1 MLVGQTI
8 GGRPNSY
15 QEAREIRLPNS
26 HLIVRVSTQYY
37 KFAVGD
43 RNFVKPDKAIDV
55 TWEDYK
61 AGRDSVFEWVQ
72 KQ

>member
-1 MLVGQTI
+1 M
-8 GGRPNSY
+8 
-15 QEAREIRLPNS
+15 RLPNS

-43 RNFVKPDKAIDV
+43 ENLIRPDKEIDA

-61 AGRDSVFEWVQ
+61 AGRDAVLDWVQ